1 MLNAGDSTS
10 VDDRIIGMV
19 WQSYTLIFHA
29 IGIGKLFMGNFMD
42 KGNDGFAS
50 VCNSNFVDKS
60 MLIENVNSV
69 MLTEN
74 RYMCVTRAR
83 RFGKSVAVKMLNAYY
98 DRSCNSRKLFEGLKI
113 SAQPDFDRY
122 LNRFPVL
129 YLDMTDF
136 VTKYGGEADIVERMK
151 RDICEELLRQ
161 FDGISMD
168 PNDDLMDLLVRI
180 VESTGEKFICL
191 IDEWDALCREGQERQ
206 MDEYVDFLRRLF
218 KGSKTEYVF
227 ACAYLTGILPI
238 KRYNTQSALNNFEEY
253 TMLSPAQLA
262 PYFGFTET
270 EVSALCESFGMD
282 AHQMK
287 LWYDG
292 YELGN
297 EKAMYNPFAV
307 MRALK
312 RKSFA
317 SYWASTNTF
326 ENLRRYITMNF
337 DGLKDDIVSTLN
349 DIPVKVNSLRFSND
363 MHEIDC
369 KDDVLTLLCHLG
381 YLSFNDETKCAV
393 IPNYEVRQ
401 EFETAI
407 ADSGWAEVTD
417 ALSQSDRLLTD
428 VLNGD
433 SEAVAAGVD
442 MVHERNTSVLQ
453 YNDENSLACVL
464 SLAFYTAR
472 SRYEMI
478 RELPTGKGF
487 ADLVLVPHRNADAP
501 AIVLELKYNLDAD
514 TAISQIKRQSYG
526 EALKSYFG
534 DVILTGINY
543 DRKTKKHSC
552 VIERV
557 EKSNTNA
564 IKSNTNSKES
574 NTKNPFSKR
583 QRLVLDY
590 CHSEAHTALEI
601 FTYLGIGKQAKH
613 YNVYI
618 KALLDCGALTDA
630 TPEIRRNKKYIT
642 SNTL

>member
-1 MLNAGDSTS
+1 
-10 VDDRIIGMV
+10 
-19 WQSYTLIFHA
+19 
-29 IGIGKLFMGNFMD
+29 MGNFID

-50 VCNSNFVDKS
+50 VRNTNFVDKS
-60 MLIENVNSV
+60 MLIEEVNSV

-98 DRSCNSRKLFEGLKI
+98 DRSCESRSLFEGLEI
-113 SAQPDFDRY
+113 SKQADFEKN

-136 VTKYGGEADIVERMK
+136 VTKYGDDEHLIDRIK
-151 RDICEELLRQ
+151 HDICEELL
-161 FDGISMD
+161 SMYNNVAMNT
-168 PNDDLMDLLVRI
+168 NDDLMDLLINI
-180 VESTGEKFICL
+180 VNQTGEKFVCL
-191 IDEWDALCREGQERQ
+191 IDEWDALCREGYEAL

-227 ACAYLTGILPI
+227 ACVYMTGILPI

-262 PYFGFTET
+262 PYFGFTEK
-270 EVSALCESFGMD
+270 EVVGLCHDASMD
-282 AHQMK
+282 VRQMK

-292 YELGN
+292 YELGS
-297 EKAMYNPFAV
+297 EKAIYNPFAV

-326 ENLRRYITMNF
+326 ESLIQYITMNF
-337 DGLKDDIVSTLN
+337 DGLKDDVVSLLN

-363 MHEIDC
+363 MHKIDC

-381 YLSFNDETKCAV
+381 YLSYNTETKCAN

-407 ADSGWAEVTD
+407 ADSGWSEVND
-417 ALSQSDRLLTD
+417 ALKQSDYLLSC

-433 SEAVAAGVD
+433 ADIVASCVD
-442 MVHERNTSVLQ
+442 KVHEQNTSLLQ

-472 SRYEMI
+472 SRYNII
-478 RELPTGKGF
+478 RELPTGRGF
-487 ADLVLVPHRNADAP
+487 ADIVLVPHKNIDLP
-501 AIVLELKYNLDAD
+501 AIVLELKFNQDAD
-514 TAISQIKRQSYG
+514 TAIRQIQQKNYG
-526 EALKSYFG
+526 DALKSYFG
-534 DVILTGINY
+534 DIVLVGINY
-543 DRKTKKHSC
+543 DRSTKKHSC
-552 VIERV
+552 VIE
-557 EKSNTNA
+557 N
-564 IKSNTNSKES
+564 IK
-574 NTKNPFSKR
+574 R
-583 QRLVLDY
+583 
-590 CHSEAHTALEI
+590 
-601 FTYLGIGKQAKH
+601 
-613 YNVYI
+613 
-618 KALLDCGALTDA
+618 
-630 TPEIRRNKKYIT
+630 
-642 SNTL
+642 